1 MRSNLD
7 ISNLLLPIENAIRI
21 RFKLAITSG
30 GICNEKERKLLSSPT
45 KYGGLTISIFH
56 QKAKVEYNN
65 SQRITTELTSLITV
79 QQMEYMLDELAIKKN

>member
-7 ISNLLLPIENAIRI
+7 ISNLLLPIENAVRI
-21 RFKLAITSG
+21 RFILAITSG
-30 GICNEKERKLLSSPT
+30 RICYKKERKLLSSPT

-56 QKAKVEYNN
+56 QKAEVEYNN